1 MKTKRIISI
10 VLIAIS
16 ASMFQGVPTAHATA
30 PGKPVIGGATC
41 NTYTAIW
48 SFTMTST
55 TAVTGFK
62 YAFTTHLVDTAPT
75 TFYDFAGSF
84 TQSGDSYTITFNSG
98 DYVTAGKTTGE
109 QARPWIKGVSGSD
122 IGDVNNVRYLSCPV
136 TLETP
141 NAATKI
147 VLTTQAGGGATGLA
161 FTTQPQLTLQDASS
175 NTVTGSTPVITA
187 TVTTSGDQKESYLVG
202 TTTAN
207 VVSGTGLATFVDL
220 GLNAVLNQNYTVT
233 FSSPGLTSATQ
244 VFTAAAVRIPE
255 YPSNLSVSQISDSN
269 VYRITFPAPNG
280 GGSTIV
286 NYQYSF
292 DESTWYDFN
301 PAYGSGTPVTYDIDL
316 SSQVAKSAWDF
327 YFRTVTSFGV
337 SRSSYDIRNSSRG
350 RVSIG
355 AAGGMGPP
363 VSASTRRPTVVS
375 GSLVIGA
382 TLQNRVAFVGATPM
396 TYEYK
401 WQSCT
406 SNTDLTTCVDV
417 AGATESTF
425 LVTTNQVDKYI
436 RNIVTATNS
445 QGDLTSVSALTNT
458 SVSGTDTT
466 PPTVTLAATA
476 ANSSSATITFTVT
489 GNEAIACSTLSTAS
503 GTDFTYSG
511 ITEITGIVQ
520 TSSTVCTITA
530 TSSATAGGGA
540 VTSTLTAAGSFSM
553 TDTAG
558 NAQTTLTGSPKSTV
572 VTISDTDTTPPTIT
586 ATSASGVTS
595 SATRLNFTS
604 SEVGTYFFLVYGASV
619 PEPNAAT
626 IEAQGSAVKKGTG
639 SALARANST
648 VVTGLTADT
657 NYKAYLVV
665 KDAAGNI
672 SAVSTISF
680 RTKVRIVCDD
690 ACRAAEEAAR
700 AAAEAAARAAAEAA
714 ARAAAKVVS
723 DAAAKVVAEKV
734 VADKTAAEVAAK
746 AAVEKATAAV
756 IAKAAADAAAIQ
768 AATIAKAAEVAQ
780 AEAVDAASKAT
791 ATLKSATTTAAANAA
806 ATATATKAATT
817 AQNAVKAA
825 AAAAKTAAT
834 ARAAVAN
841 ASQQVDIAIGALGS
855 KTAAA
860 KTTAQAN
867 AIAAAAK
874 NAANKAAKVAADQAA
889 AVKVLSD
896 NANKEAT
903 IAAERIA
910 TEQKEATTA
919 AAEAK
924 IATDAALTATN
935 EKISVAAEAQKSAEA
950 VVKALDEKV
959 ALAEASVKAKD
970 VTERAAIEKR
980 IEEATVKVAE
990 AQRVADAAK
999 ARAEAAVVAEEKAQ
1013 NAAALAT
1020 ERAQVQA
1027 AEVVAVK
1034 AESVIKTAA
1043 AIKAAEEA
1051 SLAVKVATAAKAAA
1065 AKIPSKAVISA
1076 KAGATGK
1083 NSAKA
1088 TITGLKP
1095 GQKVKVTV
1103 NVKGN

>member
-1 MKTKRIISI
+1 
-10 VLIAIS
+10 
-16 ASMFQGVPTAHATA
+16 MFQGVPTAHATA

-84 TQSGDSYTITFNSG
+84 TQSGDSYTITFNSR

-255 YPSNLSVSQISDSN
+255 YPSNLSVSQISESN
-269 VYRITFPAPNG
+269 VYRITFPAPSD

-458 SVSGTDTT
+458 RVSGTDTT

-489 GNEAIACSTLSTAS
+489 GNEAITCSTLSTAS

-672 SAVSTISF
+672 SAVSAISF

-690 ACRAAEEAAR
+690 ACRAAEE
-700 AAAEAAARAAAEAA
+700 AARAAAEAA

-791 ATLKSATTTAAANAA
+791 ATLKSATATAAAKAA

-825 AAAAKTAAT
+825 AAAAKRAAT

-874 NAANKAAKVAADQAA
+874 NAANNAAKVAADQAA
-889 AVKVLSD
+889 AVKVVSD
-896 NANKEAT
+896 NANTEAT

>member
-84 TQSGDSYTITFNSG
+84 TQSGDSYTITFNSR

-255 YPSNLSVSQISDSN
+255 YPSNLSVSQISESN
-269 VYRITFPAPNG
+269 VYRITFPAPSG

-489 GNEAIACSTLSTAS
+489 GNEAITCSTLSTAS

-700 AAAEAAARAAAEAA
+700 AAAEAAARAAA
-714 ARAAAKVVS
+714 KVVS
-723 DAAAKVVAEKV
+723 DAAAKVVADKV

-791 ATLKSATTTAAANAA
+791 ATLKSATTTAAAKAA

-825 AAAAKTAAT
+825 AAAAKRAAT

-874 NAANKAAKVAADQAA
+874 NAANKVAKVAADQAA

-896 NANKEAT
+896 NANTEAT

>member
-1 MKTKRIISI
+1 
-10 VLIAIS
+10 
-16 ASMFQGVPTAHATA
+16 MFQGVPTAHATA

-84 TQSGDSYTITFNSG
+84 TQSGDSYTITFNSR

-255 YPSNLSVSQISDSN
+255 YPSNLSVSQISESN
-269 VYRITFPAPNG
+269 VYRITFPAPSG

-489 GNEAIACSTLSTAS
+489 GNEAITCSTLSTAS

-700 AAAEAAARAAAEAA
+700 AAAEAAARAAA
-714 ARAAAKVVS
+714 KVVS
-723 DAAAKVVAEKV
+723 DAAAKVVADKV

-791 ATLKSATTTAAANAA
+791 ATLKSATTTAAAKAA

-825 AAAAKTAAT
+825 AAAAKRAAT

-874 NAANKAAKVAADQAA
+874 NAANKVAKVAADQAA

-896 NANKEAT
+896 NANTEAT